1 MRILRDKS
9 NLNSIVGW
17 WLAEMSVILG
27 PGYVM
32 GRDMKG
38 EMSIFCYSYKLLST
52 TSEFMLIR

>member
-17 WLAEMSVILG
+17 WLAEISVILG

-32 GRDMKG
+32 GRDIKG
-38 EMSIFCYSYKLLST
+38 EIST
-52 TSEFMLIR
+52 FSW

>member
-1 MRILRDKS
+1 MSMRILRDKS
-9 NLNSIVGW
+9 NLNSIGGW

-38 EMSIFCYSYKLLST
+38 EMSIFSW
-52 TSEFMLIR
+52 